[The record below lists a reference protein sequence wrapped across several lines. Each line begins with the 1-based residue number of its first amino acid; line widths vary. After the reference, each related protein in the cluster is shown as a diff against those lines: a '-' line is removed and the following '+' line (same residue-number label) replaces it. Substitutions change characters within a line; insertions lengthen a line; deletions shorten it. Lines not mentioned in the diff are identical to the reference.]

1 MHFSF
6 YLCDRMTDVVK
17 VRLDK
22 YLWAIRLFKTR
33 SQASAAIDAGK
44 VKLNDEQ
51 VKASRN
57 VVVGDVYQVKTEARR
72 WVVEV
77 TAILDHRVQYSE
89 AVKFYKDLTPPEVI
103 EAQKSAFSFSFH
115 SGKRMNKSGRPTKK
129 DRRDLDEF
137 I

>member
-1 MHFSF
+1 
-6 YLCDRMTDVVK
+6 MTDTGK

-22 YLWAIRLFKTR
+22 YLWAIRLYKTR

-44 VKLNDEQ
+44 VKLNDAP
-51 VKASRN
+51 VKASRI
-57 VVVGDVYQVKTEARR
+57 VSVGDVYHVKTEARR

-89 AVKFYKDLTPPEVI
+89 AVKFYTDLTPPEVL
-103 EAQKSAFSFSFH
+103 EAQKAAFSFSFH